1 MSTIPKRSKWYYE
14 KHRSVV
20 DTFNLLKEAL
30 VRINED
36 SDKILT
42 LSAFLAPSNIPVSIF
57 DANLSPQPSESGE
70 LSTFEEM
77 AQHTS
82 EKPQFLKWTET
93 IRNDSHQRHAAIS
106 TLEDYCCA
114 RIRWNDDGTKMI
126 SFSIHNAVRMWC
138 RKSWQPDE
146 KDQHAVL
153 AAYYLSRSLTTDANI
168 PIINRQRYL
177 GHVRSCEE
185 ILLREDCPECA
196 QAPEGPLWSL
206 AWSASMSFGKFY
218 QQQKYLSEAQAHF
231 KRAIEHEKFAM
242 DDVWPANEVS
252 MTTLHLL
259 ALVYWQDGKFDEAIE
274 TYDTLFQASE
284 TVRGND
290 NELTLRLADELCR
303 VRLRALDNSRDWS
316 RIVAAVSHQKLDSI
330 QIYPSCQAASQEP
343 KPAEAEFDEE
353 EYRLTQITKESAQM
367 FGEDAIETMNAKFDT
382 RPLLRTEQS
391 VDQSRA
397 SSRISMAFSHVG
409 LDGSVFSSVDGFP
422 GPFLHMP

>member
-1 MSTIPKRSKWYYE
+1 MTTLQGVPLAIEQAGAYLSIYRTLTADLLHDFIRRLQSEYAKVMSTIPKRSKWYYE

-36 SDKILT
+36 SDKILK

-57 DANLSPQPSESGE
+57 DANISLPPPESGE
-70 LSTFEEM
+70 LSTIEKM
-77 AQHTS
+77 AQQTS

-93 IRNDSHQRHAAIS
+93 IRNNSHQRHAAIS
-106 TLEDYCCA
+106 NLEDYCCA
-114 RIRWNDDGTKMI
+114 RIRWNDDGTEMI

-138 RKSWQPDE
+138 RESWQPDE

-153 AAYYLSRSLTTDANI
+153 AAYYLSRSLTTDADI
-168 PIINRQRYL
+168 PIINRQRYM

-218 QQQKYLSEAQAHF
+218 QQQKYLSEAQVLF

-274 TYDTLFQASE
+274 TYGTLFKASE

-290 NELTLRLADELCR
+290 DELTLRLADELCR
-303 VRLRALDNSRDWS
+303 VRLRALNNSRDWS
-316 RIVAAVSHQKLDSI
+316 RVVAAVSHQKLDSI
-330 QIYPSCQAASQEP
+330 QTYPSCQAASQEP

-353 EYRLTQITKESAQM
+353 EYRLTQITK
-367 FGEDAIETMNAKFDT
+367 
-382 RPLLRTEQS
+382 
-391 VDQSRA
+391 
-397 SSRISMAFSHVG
+397 
-409 LDGSVFSSVDGFP
+409 
-422 GPFLHMP
+422 